1 MEQEARRSGE
11 QHSAQKPCSGASQE
25 AEVLTTP
32 SRDQAADPKSNA
44 WDNFQTEVN
53 NPLAF
58 LPSLGWG
65 RMGKK
70 WSRPGL
76 RRKRTPSPPLPHPH
90 HAVTCS
96 SCKRLH
102 SCDLTSF
109 YLVSLSALPYT
120 RIFVCLFG
128 VGFCWSFSKYQS
140 KLHTSLHTLEIYDLP
155 DFFQSGNALWFASV
169 KGLYLRASLV
179 AQ

>member
-1 MEQEARRSGE
+1 MEQGARRSGE
-11 QHSAQKPCSGASQE
+11 QHSVQKPWSGASQE

-32 SRDQAADPKSNA
+32 SRDWAVDPKSNA
-44 WDNFQTEVN
+44 QDNFQTEKVN

-70 WSRPGL
+70 CSRPGL
-76 RRKRTPSPPLPHPH
+76 SRKRTPSPPLPHPH
-90 HAVTCS
+90 HAITCS
-96 SCKRLH
+96 SWRRLH

-109 YLVSLSALPYT
+109 YLVSLSALPCT

-140 KLHTSLHTLEIYDLP
+140 KLHTSLHTLEIIKWP
-155 DFFQSGNALWFASV
+155 AWFFST
-169 KGLYLRASLV
+169 R
-179 AQ
+179 